1 MRDPAPREVAGPG
14 LTVASDKP
22 PRQVPHGAVGASTPG
37 FSASEAAWPTRTHS
51 HPMAYFVHVLK
62 RATSPGGHQSGEP
75 EPPRPCCA
83 GAWPPGTGLWPDS
96 GVKYSVRWPLGGLP
110 GAGPLCCSWPAR
122 GHSAHSRFSVLLSR
136 RVLEAPGLCLSPSPP
151 PQFPGWPRPASW
163 LWLCAAGSPAFGT
176 SAADSSCGHAA
187 ARGQPHRLAAA
198 SPTRPGLPRASP
210 SRTSPI
216 RGPAPRESASTA
228 LALHTGSPANCQPW
242 PHEQG
247 AAVSHGAHRYHLG
260 PRPDPAAAR
269 VTVPLFKPR
278 HPPLDQQKL
287 RPPDSAPGGTV
298 LASGGGGD
306 RHTAP
311 RAPWFRRRR
320 CSLCQLEAGGRRARC
335 QPGRFL
341 LGL

>member
-62 RATSPGGHQSGEP
+62 RATSLGSQNPRVLAVQEPSPRGPGCGQTVGSNTVSAGPSGACRGRGRCAVVP
-75 EPPRPCCA
+75 GRPVVTVPTLASLFCSAAGCWRPPVSASARPLLLSSPVGLA
-83 GAWPPGTGLWPDS
+83 RPPGS
-96 GVKYSVRWPLGGLP
+96 GS
-110 GAGPLCCSWPAR
+110 
-122 GHSAHSRFSVLLSR
+122 
-136 RVLEAPGLCLSPSPP
+136 
-151 PQFPGWPRPASW
+151 
-163 LWLCAAGSPAFGT
+163 AAGSPAFGT

-198 SPTRPGLPRASP
+198 SPTRPGLPQASP

-278 HPPLDQQKL
+278 HHSSP
-287 RPPDSAPGGTV
+287 
-298 LASGGGGD
+298 
-306 RHTAP
+306 
-311 RAPWFRRRR
+311 
-320 CSLCQLEAGGRRARC
+320 
-335 QPGRFL
+335 
-341 LGL
+341 

>member
-1 MRDPAPREVAGPG
+1 MGRWAHRHLVS
-14 LTVASDKP
+14 LL
-22 PRQVPHGAVGASTPG
+22 PRQRGPRGPTATPWLTSSMSSREPPVRG
-37 FSASEAAWPTRTHS
+37 
-51 HPMAYFVHVLK
+51 
-62 RATSPGGHQSGEP
+62 ATSPGSQNPRVLAVQEP
-75 EPPRPCCA
+75 SPR
-83 GAWPPGTGLWPDS
+83 GPGCGQTVGLNTVS
-96 GVKYSVRWPLGGLP
+96 
-110 GAGPLCCSWPAR
+110 AGPSGACRGPAR

-320 CSLCQLEAGGRRARC
+320 CSLCQLEAGGPSARC

>member
-1 MRDPAPREVAGPG
+1 MSVPIS
-14 LTVASDKP
+14 VASAP
-22 PRQVPHGAVGASTPG
+22 STP
-37 FSASEAAWPTRTHS
+37 A
-51 HPMAYFVHVLK
+51 L
-62 RATSPGGHQSGEP
+62 SPGRQGAR
-75 EPPRPCCA
+75 RPSRRC
-83 GAWPPGTGLWPDS
+83 
-96 GVKYSVRWPLGGLP
+96 
-110 GAGPLCCSWPAR
+110 PAR
-122 GHSAHSRFSVLLSR
+122 RRPPAAGQGGPCGPAASCAHGPVCSAQPCSSLS
-136 RVLEAPGLCLSPSPP
+136 LSLSLSSPP

-320 CSLCQLEAGGRRARC
+320 CSLCQLEAGGPSARC

-341 LGL
+341 LGP